1 MMHTVTHDE
10 LYTRKRPTD
19 ASFACTRAQPI
30 GARAR
35 PLAPFPAIPAFPQAP
50 GACGTGVPREAPWTC
65 TWLVHGHPTAAL
77 NAPTLQAWS
86 SASRALGR
94 LPAAPQPSFG
104 PSRTPTAPLVQ
115 VVAAESRKYEVG
127 RELDVKGVVQ
137 LLRGPCR
144 RGPLGPA
151 GTKTTRR
158 VSVSERGHA
167 CRARAVETYPA
178 RLLLEVVDEL
188 QPPGW

>member
-1 MMHTVTHDE
+1 MHTVTHDE

-19 ASFACTRAQPI
+19 ASFACSRAPSV

-35 PLAPFPAIPAFPQAP
+35 PLTPFPAIRATPRLPE
-50 GACGTGVPREAPWTC
+50 ACEGKVLREAPWAC
-65 TWLVHGHPTAAL
+65 TWLAHDHPPIMQHASGGG
-77 NAPTLQAWS
+77 PWS
-86 SASRALGR
+86 SACRALSW
-94 LPAAPQPSFG
+94 LPAAPPSPLG
-104 PSRTPTAPLVQ
+104 PSRSPTAPLMQ
-115 VVAAESRKYEVG
+115 GVAVDLKKYEVG
-127 RELDVKGVVQ
+127 RELDAKGVVR
-137 LLRGPCR
+137 LLRGPCQR
-144 RGPLGPA
+144 RRLGPA
-151 GTKTTRR
+151 GTKTTRL

>member
-1 MMHTVTHDE
+1 MHTVTHDE

-30 GARAR
+30 GARVR
-35 PLAPFPAIPAFPQAP
+35 PLDPFPVIPAFPQAP
-50 GACGTGVPREAPWTC
+50 GACGTGVLREAPWTC
-65 TWLVHGHPTAAL
+65 TWLAQGHPTAAL

-94 LPAAPQPSFG
+94 LPTAPPSPPW
-104 PSRTPTAPLVQ
+104 PSRITTAPLVPG
-115 VVAAESRKYEVG
+115 VAVESKKYEVG
-127 RELDVKGVVQ
+127 REQDAKGVVQ
-137 LLRGPCR
+137 VLRGACQ
-144 RGPLGPA
+144 RGQLGPA
-151 GTKTTRR
+151 ETKTTRA
-158 VSVSERGHA
+158 VSVSERGNA
-167 CRARAVETYPA
+167 CGARAVETYPA